1 MISNPFKPLSKRVGA
16 RGVAGVAAASGVAV
30 LTAGIALAYTGSLP
44 TASLGGG
51 NGPAAGG
58 SLGSSG
64 ATTVPS
70 TPPSTTSGPS
80 PTTSAIPSVD
90 PPPPATNGISVVAR
104 QAQVAASEQ
113 HCHITV
119 YYGPLT
125 VGEGRGYV
133 MTVGPERS
141 VLGPTEVGEMGDGT
155 YAYRLTE
162 PVMYVEQAIDRS
174 YFAMEIALG
183 EDGSQILLEDP
194 EYHYLGTVQPPE
206 DGTCSTDGRDVP
218 VVD

>member
-1 MISNPFKPLSKRVGA
+1 MNLNLFKPLSKRVGA
-16 RGVAGVAAASGVAV
+16 RGAAGLAAASGVVA

-44 TASLGGG
+44 TGSLGGG
-51 NGPAAGG
+51 NGAAAGG
-58 SLGSSG
+58 SLGSTG
-64 ATTVPS
+64 PTTVPS

-80 PTTSAIPSVD
+80 PTTSPIPSVE
-90 PPPPATNGISVVAR
+90 PPPPATNGIPVVAR

-125 VGEGRGYV
+125 VREGRGYV

-141 VLGPTEVGEMGDGT
+141 VLGPTEVGDMGDGT
-155 YAYRLTE
+155 FAYRMAD
-162 PVMYVEQAIDRS
+162 PVEYVEHAIDRS
-174 YFAMEIALG
+174 YFAMEIALE

-206 DGTCSTDGRDVP
+206 DGTCSTDGREIP
-218 VVD
+218 VMD